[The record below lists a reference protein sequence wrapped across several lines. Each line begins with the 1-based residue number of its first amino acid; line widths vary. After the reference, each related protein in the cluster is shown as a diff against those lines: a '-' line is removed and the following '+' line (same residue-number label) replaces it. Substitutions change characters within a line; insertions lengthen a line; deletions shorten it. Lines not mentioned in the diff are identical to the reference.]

1 MVASAEFRANARGG
15 KIRHFPAN
23 VNGVLPSERDFP
35 VALFAQQIFARN
47 AHVFAHHAGDEI
59 WRDGARV
66 ARFVDHLQRVFR
78 HGKRDGLMAELRH
91 GDQAVERAF
100 QLADVGIHVRGDQIQ
115 HVVADVDLLGFG
127 FFGEDG
133 QARFVIGLLDIR
145 DQAPLKARAQPL
157 FQRGDV
163 LGRPIRGKDDLLAA
177 RVQVVE
183 RVEKLLLRGH
193 RAWILFLR

>member
-1 MVASAEFRANARGG
+1 M
-15 KIRHFPAN
+15 
-23 VNGVLPSERDFP
+23 
-35 VALFAQQIFARN
+35 
-47 AHVFAHHAGDEI
+47 
-59 WRDGARV
+59 ARV

-78 HGKRDGLMAELRH
+78 HGKRDGLVAELRH

-100 QLADVGIHVRGDQIQ
+100 QLADVGIHVRGDQLQ

-163 LGRPIRGKDDLLAA
+163 LGGRSLEMMICLPLSRRWSNARRFSCVDSFPAMNWISSMSSTSTERSLPRSCSLVFCRMAA
-177 RVQVVE
+177 ISSLVKVSLV
-183 RVEKLLLRGH
+183 
-193 RAWILFLR
+193 I